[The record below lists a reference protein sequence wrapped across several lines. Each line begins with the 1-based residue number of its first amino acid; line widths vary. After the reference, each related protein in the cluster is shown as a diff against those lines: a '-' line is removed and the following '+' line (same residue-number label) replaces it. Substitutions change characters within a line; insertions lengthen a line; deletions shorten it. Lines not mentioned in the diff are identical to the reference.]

1 MTTRRPHPTEVS
13 EENLRHPRTRQAFR
27 NTKLLVGCY
36 AGLSTLT
43 LLAIILL
50 RHHPG
55 IVTDAVWVRATLV
68 VATSLLMT
76 SFAARTA
83 RGHSR
88 SYLRLRLASGI
99 MLAAIAVIIVLPGT
113 FPLWLK
119 IEQGVCG
126 ALLTGVTAIGNGRQL
141 RSAFAPTAAR
151 DELTPSSLQ

>member
-36 AGLSTLT
+36 A
-43 LLAIILL
+43 
-50 RHHPG
+50 
-55 IVTDAVWVRATLV
+55 
-68 VATSLLMT
+68 
-76 SFAARTA
+76 
-83 RGHSR
+83 
-88 SYLRLRLASGI
+88 
-99 MLAAIAVIIVLPGT
+99 VLPGT